1 MEIYNNKKGDFVNDI
16 ESKRILKVGI
26 YLRLSDEDRDKIN
39 KEDVSESIKNQ
50 RHLLLEEIDKRENF
64 LLVDEYCDEDLS
76 GAGTYRPQFERLIK
90 DCENQKLD
98 VVLCKSQSR
107 FSRDMEI
114 VEKYINN
121 KFIEWGVR
129 FISLADN
136 ADTENKGNKKSRQ
149 INGLVNEWY
158 LEDVSN
164 NIRSAFSA
172 KMKQG
177 EFISPFASYGYDVSS
192 EDNNK
197 LVVDE
202 VAASVVKNIFNLY
215 IEGLGFTS
223 IAKYL
228 NDRNIPS
235 PSLHKYLKGIKLNV
249 ISNRPREEIK
259 WNTGA
264 VKRILTNEVYIGHL
278 IQGKRTTVSYK
289 NKKIKRK
296 DKSTWVKVK
305 NTHKA
310 IINEETYNKVQSLMK
325 ERSKP
330 MKTGNV
336 HIFSGKVFCFLC
348 KRPMRKKNSSKYG
361 YLVCS
366 NNRDG
371 YVDCINKCSI
381 RYDELES
388 IILDSINKKIEKY
401 YDVNILRKYDFNSS
415 NNFASKIKTL
425 EISLENVKK
434 ELKKTKNY
442 LKCLYEDKVNGIIT
456 TEQFRSL
463 LEDYSKN
470 ENVYNKQI
478 ILINNEIK
486 CYMNKKENLE
496 NNDKIFS
503 KYKKFTK
510 LNKII
515 VDEFIDKIYIGK
527 LNKEIKERDIQI
539 KWNF

>member
-1 MEIYNNKKGDFVNDI
+1 MNEMESVERKKL
-16 ESKRILKVGI
+16 LKVGI
-26 YLRLSDEDRDKIN
+26 YLRLSDEDRDKTN
-39 KEDVSESIKNQ
+39 KEDASESIKNQ
-50 RHLLLEEIDKRENF
+50 RLLLLGEINKREDF

-76 GAGTYRPQFERLIK
+76 GAGTYRPEFERLIK
-90 DCENQKLD
+90 DCEDGKLD

-114 VEKYINN
+114 IEKYLHN

-172 KMKQG
+172 KMRQG

-192 EDNNK
+192 ADNNK
-197 LVVDE
+197 LVVDPI
-202 VAASVVKNIFNLY
+202 AASVVKDIYNLY
-215 IEGLGFTS
+215 ITGMGFTG

-228 NDRNIPS
+228 NSKNIPC

-249 ISNRPREEIK
+249 ISDRPREEIK
-259 WNTGA
+259 WSTGA
-264 VKRILTNEVYIGHL
+264 VKTILTNELYLGHL

-289 NKKIKRK
+289 NHKIKRK
-296 DKSTWVKVK
+296 DKSTWVKVE
-305 NTHKA
+305 NTHEA
-310 IINEETYNKVQSLMK
+310 IIDEETFNKVQVLIK
-325 ERSKP
+325 ERSRP
-330 MKTGNV
+330 MKSGSV
-336 HIFSGKVFCFLC
+336 HIFSGKVFCHEC
-348 KRPMRKKNSSKYG
+348 KRYMRKKNSSKHE

-371 YVDCINKCSI
+371 YSDCINKSAI
-381 RYDELES
+381 RYDELEN
-388 IILDSINKKIEKY
+388 IILDAINKKIEKY
-401 YDVNILRKYDFNSS
+401 YDTKEISSHDSNS
-415 NNFASKIKTL
+415 NNRFASKIKSL
-425 EISLENVKK
+425 EMNLENVIK
-434 ELKKTKNY
+434 ELNKTRNY
-442 LKCLYEDKVNGIIT
+442 LKCLYEDKVNGIIS
-456 TEQFRSL
+456 TEQFKSL
-463 LEDYSKN
+463 LEDYNKN
-470 ENVYNKQI
+470 EDMYNKQI
-478 ILINNEIK
+478 ESINDEIEYYK
-486 CYMNKKENLE
+486 SKEESLK

-503 KYKKFTK
+503 KYQKLTK

-527 LNKEIKERDIQI
+527 LNNETSERDIQI